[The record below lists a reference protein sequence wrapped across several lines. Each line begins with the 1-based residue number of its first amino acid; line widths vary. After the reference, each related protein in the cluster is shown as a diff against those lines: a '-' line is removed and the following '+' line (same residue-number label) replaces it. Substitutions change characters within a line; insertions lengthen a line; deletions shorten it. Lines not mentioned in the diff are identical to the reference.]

1 MHQHYL
7 QSTVITPMKPILI
20 VANTPS
26 ANALILQCAVKAGVD
41 DSQYPVIV
49 KPPLETSANDVLSCS
64 GIIIGTTENF
74 GYMSGQI
81 KDFFERIYYP
91 CLNDTQALPWALY
104 VKAGLDGTGAT
115 WSVDKIVIG
124 LKWKPIQ
131 EPLLLKGPFQ
141 DDFIEDC
148 KALGAGMAEGLKLGI
163 FQT

>member
-1 MHQHYL
+1 
-7 QSTVITPMKPILI
+7 MKPILI

-26 ANALILQCAVKAGVD
+26 ENALILRSAVKNGVAESD
-41 DSQYPVIV
+41 FKVIV
-49 KPPLETSANDVLSCS
+49 KPPLETTAGDVLSCS

-91 CLNDTQALPWALY
+91 CLNNTEALPWALY

-115 WSVDKIVIG
+115 RSVEKIVKG
-124 LKWKPIQ
+124 LQWKPIQ
-131 EPLLLKGPFQ
+131 EPLLLKGTFKEE
-141 DDFIEDC
+141 FSLDC

-163 FQT
+163 F